1 MIVAY
6 WIVAA
11 LLALAS
17 LGAGTLKLVRSREQ
31 LQAMGKPQAWTADF
45 STLQVKLI
53 GAAEVLGAIGLIL
66 PMATG
71 ILPVLSPLAA
81 LGLAVL
87 QAGAFVVHARRGNER
102 SNMIVNMVVF
112 ALAGAAAV
120 IGFLVLA

>member
-6 WIVAA
+6 FVVAGLIA
-11 LLALAS
+11 LLA

-31 LQAMGKPQAWTADF
+31 LQAMGEPQAWTEDF
-45 STLQVKLI
+45 TDLQVKLI
-53 GAAEVLGAIGLIL
+53 GVAEVLGALGLIL

-71 ILPVLSPLAA
+71 IAPVLSPIAG
-81 LGLAVL
+81 LGIAVL

-102 SNMIVNMVVF
+102 SNMIVNMVLF

-120 IGFLVLA
+120 LGFLVLG